1 MFGQGF
7 SLSLLI
13 ETIKEVQPQ
22 TVILGTHHYL
32 QLSESALLQQTDP
45 KNVESVKLM
54 IPVGAAAPSCCQPKI
69 QKVFT
74 SCKVWLKIQ
83 SIWL

>member
-1 MFGQGF
+1 MFGKEF
-7 SLSLLI
+7 SLSFLM
-13 ETIKEVQPQ
+13 ETIKEVKPQ

-32 QLSESALLQQTDP
+32 QLSESTLLQQTDP
-45 KNVESVKLM
+45 KDLESVKLM

-74 SCKVWLKIQ
+74 CCEV
-83 SIWL
+83 